1 MIRHKN
7 GIMPFKTLG
16 ELFKNAPQLELD
28 AHTPLL
34 VLSDLHM
41 GNGKHQDDFR
51 HNGALL
57 VEALAD
63 YYWPKGYT
71 LVLNGD
77 IEELLRNE
85 RSAIMAAWAPLYE
98 LFTRFHEAARLVWL
112 RGNHEIVPAQEEEDP
127 RYFPANAVRFT
138 WQGKNLFIFH
148 GHQAGWVNSGRYN
161 RVIGFVLRVF
171 ANKLGIGNSSVAH
184 DSAKRFK
191 LEKKVYDF
199 SKQEGIISIIGHTH
213 RPLFESLSKAE
224 SLGYQIEKMCREYA
238 RAKNGKRE
246 LIESTIG
253 RMKRDYLKKPSRKSH
268 RLVDNLYGEILVP
281 CLFNAGC
288 AIGKSGVTS
297 LEIKKGRISLVY
309 WSNKDRSRRF
319 MEFNEYK
326 PATMLAGGTWR
337 FILRREDLH
346 YLFSRIKLLK

>member
-1 MIRHKN
+1 M
-7 GIMPFKTLG
+7 GIMPFKTLR
-16 ELFKNAPQLELD
+16 EIFNHAPQLSLD

-41 GNGKHQDDFR
+41 GSGKRSDDFR
-51 HNGALL
+51 RNGAL
-57 VEALAD
+57 VAQALAD

-85 RSAIMAAWAPLYE
+85 RSAIMTAWAPLYE
-98 LFTRFHEAARLVWL
+98 LFTRFFEAGRLIWL
-112 RGNHEIVPAQEEEDP
+112 RGNHEIVDSKPTEDP
-127 RYFPANAVRFT
+127 RYFPHEGVRFN
-138 WQGKNLFIFH
+138 WQGNTLFIFH

-161 RVIGFVLRVF
+161 HIIGFMLRVF

-184 DSAKRFK
+184 SSTKRFK

-199 SKQEGIISIIGHTH
+199 SREEGIISIIGHTH

-238 RAKNGKRE
+238 LAKNGKKE
-246 LIESTIG
+246 LIKSTIG
-253 RMKRDYLKKPSRKSH
+253 RMKRDLLKKPSRKSH
-268 RLVDNLYGEILVP
+268 RLVDSVYGDILTP

-288 AIGKSGVTS
+288 GIGKSGVTA

-309 WSNKDRSRRF
+309 WSSKDRSKRF

-326 PATMLAGGTWR
+326 PATMLEGDSWR
-337 FILRREDLH
+337 FILRREALH
-346 YLFSRIKLLK
+346 YLFSRIELLK